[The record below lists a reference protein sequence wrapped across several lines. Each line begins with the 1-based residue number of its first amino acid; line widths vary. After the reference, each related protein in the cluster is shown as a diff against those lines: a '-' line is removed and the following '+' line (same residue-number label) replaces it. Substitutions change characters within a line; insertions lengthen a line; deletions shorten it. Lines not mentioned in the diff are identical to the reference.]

1 MKLASFFRIPFL
13 YRTPP
18 MADSGE
24 AVVRRCFAK
33 NLLLKVLKNAQ
44 KITCV
49 GFCLFDIVVGSEN
62 LLKKDCDEDELL

>member
-1 MKLASFFRIPFL
+1 MKLANFFRIPFQ

-24 AVVRRCFAK
+24 TVVRRCSAK
-33 NLLLKVLKNAQ
+33 NLFLKISKNAQ

-49 GFCLFDIVVGSEN
+49 GFCLFDIVAGSEN
-62 LLKKDCDEDELL
+62 LLKEDCDKDDLL